1 VEIEKKLQS
10 LELGLTDTL
19 ILDLLSNTAYSY
31 MGTDDDGLS
40 TSAVTDRGK
49 NREKDKKGT
58 WTRARTRTRKG
69 QGQGHGIRKV
79 FSRTHT
85 GQLPLK
91 RRMDNL

>member
-49 NREKDKKGT
+49 EQRKGQEGDMDKGKDQDKE
-58 WTRARTRTRKG
+58 RTRTGTWNSQSFFKDPYG
-69 QGQGHGIRKV
+69 TIAPKAPYG
-79 FSRTHT
+79 
-85 GQLPLK
+85 
-91 RRMDNL
+91 